1 MPNVPDFCQTD
12 SLTFIHHL
20 CRTIIFVI
28 PEFAEPPTSVT
39 IMDFSGQELEE
50 TRAGPYS
57 LDSILSLT
65 CVSSGGNMEDFFF
78 IWWNVSDTN
87 WTEREINNIFF
98 HQHS

>member
-1 MPNVPDFCQTD
+1 MPDFCQTD

-28 PEFAEPPTSVT
+28 PAEPPTSVT

-65 CVSSGGNMEDFFF
+65 CVSSGGNMEDLFF